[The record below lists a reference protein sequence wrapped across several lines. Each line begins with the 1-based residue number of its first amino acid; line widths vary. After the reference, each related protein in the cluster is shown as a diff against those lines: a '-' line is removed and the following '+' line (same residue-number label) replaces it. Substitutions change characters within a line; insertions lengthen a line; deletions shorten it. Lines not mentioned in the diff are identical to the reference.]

1 MYHFDWLCVEIHTF
15 QYDLIWFKM
24 TSVEVTE
31 GKLRYVRFPVYKELF
46 FIKKK
51 TSKGVPNFS
60 KCVVTGV

>member
-1 MYHFDWLCVEIHTF
+1 MEIHTF

-24 TSVEVTE
+24 TSIEVTE

-51 TSKGVPNFS
+51 QAKECPIFQSAL
-60 KCVVTGV
+60 